1 MADGRVGLWPSIFAV
16 RAVACRATGLNQ
28 AQKAASTAAVA
39 LGTAL
44 ASGPAQAVVENR
56 MNGDGTHLILGVND
70 PILGVAL
77 LTVFGT
83 VWALFSTSAATFGG
97 QDEDDGLGLDLDGP
111 SNSLQFNSVESR
123 RK

>member
-1 MADGRVGLWPSIFAV
+1 MVSG
-16 RAVACRATGLNQ
+16 
-28 AQKAASTAAVA
+28 ASTAAVA

-77 LTVFGT
+77 LTVFGA
-83 VWALFSTSAATFGG
+83 VWALFSTSASNFGG

-111 SNSLQFNSVESR
+111 SNSLQFNTVESR
-123 RK
+123 RKK